1 MQKLI
6 LIDGN
11 SLLNRAFY
19 ATPPLTTKDGVP
31 TNAVFAFVNMLLRVI
46 AEKKP
51 THMLVA
57 FDRKE
62 PTFRHQMYD
71 GYKQG
76 RKPMPDDLV
85 PQVPLM
91 KEVLHAMGIRTYE
104 QAGIEA
110 DDIIGTAAKRFSV
123 LTDIYTGDKDSFQL
137 VDESTTVCFT
147 KRGVHETEDYT
158 VENFTQ
164 KTGLTPCQI
173 IDLKSLMGD
182 ASDKI
187 PGVPGVGEKTAKD
200 LLTAYGTLRG
210 VYENITAVKGKLKEK
225 LEQNQDLAHL
235 SYRLATIDTGITL
248 PFTLQDLQFSMP
260 LPNSAKE
267 TFRSLQFFTFLKKE
281 NLFSSE
287 EEKGE
292 EKPEIPQPLFS
303 DAAPSFLEEVA
314 PVTAEITLTKTLQF
328 SAVTE
333 IAQAFANTNK
343 LTFIPTEK
351 QAFFYAEGVEGVI
364 AIKETLLDAGAFE
377 GDIFGAIK
385 DFLSK
390 KENELLT
397 YDGKTFLSR
406 AAKYG
411 VAVNA
416 KIRDYSVLK
425 YLVDPTGKAEKVTDV
440 IAGYSFPAETP
451 AFAFTRS
458 YGELYQK
465 LCADGMQKL
474 YEEIELPLMY
484 VLYEMEQSG
493 VTVEGKELSS
503 LTVKFEKEINR
514 IQGEIFAFAGDFN
527 LNSPKQL
534 GVVLFEKL
542 QLGKGKKNK
551 TGYVT
556 DKEVLEELS
565 DKHPVVPLIL
575 EYRQKQKLLSTY
587 LSGIA
592 PLLDG
597 ENKLHSR
604 FLQTVTTTGRLSSR
618 EPNLQNIPV
627 REEEGKILRKMFV
640 SRFAGG
646 KILSADYSQIELR
659 LLAAFSSCEGLVQA
673 FCRGVDVHA
682 ATAAKVFG
690 VADGDVTPAM
700 RRSAKAVNFGVIYG
714 ISEYGLAA
722 NIKSSVK
729 EAKDYIAAYFATYPE
744 VRAYMDENVE
754 KAREQGYLTTFTG
767 RRRYFPELKS
777 SNGNLRAFGERA
789 AMNMPL
795 QGAAADIIKMAML
808 AVFERI
814 QRENLQSKLIL
825 QVHDELIVDT
835 APGEED
841 AVRRILTEEME
852 GVVSLSVPLT
862 VEVGEGQNWLEA
874 K

>member
-19 ATPPLTTKDGVP
+19 ATPPLTTKEGVP

-46 AEKKP
+46 GEKKP
-51 THMLVA
+51 THLLVA

-91 KEVLHAMGIRTYE
+91 KEVLHAMGICTYE

-110 DDIIGTAAKRFSV
+110 DDIIGAAAKRFS
-123 LTDIYTGDKDSFQL
+123 LSTDIYTGDKDSFQL
-137 VDESTTVCFT
+137 VDETTTVCFT

-158 VENFTQ
+158 AENFTE

-182 ASDKI
+182 ASDRI

-200 LLTAYGTLRG
+200 LLTTYGSLSG
-210 VYENITAVKGKLKEK
+210 VYENIGAIKGKLKEK
-225 LEQNQDLAHL
+225 LEQNQDLAYL
-235 SYRLATIDTGITL
+235 SYRLATIDTDVKLPLTL
-248 PFTLQDLQFSMP
+248 NDLAFHLP
-260 LPNSAKE
+260 LPASAKE

-281 NLFSSE
+281 NLFTE
-287 EEKGE
+287 GE
-292 EKPEIPQPLFS
+292 EKSAEPQEIQ
-303 DAAPSFLEEVA
+303 ATQENGQETIQEAEIAKTEEVA
-314 PVTAEITLTKTLQF
+314 LKQTVTFT
-328 SAVTE
+328 SASE
-333 IAQAFANTNK
+333 IATAFASAKK

-351 QAFFYAEGVEGVI
+351 QANFYANGVEGVI
-364 AIKETLLDAGAFE
+364 PTKETLLDAGAFE
-377 GDIFGAIK
+377 GDIYGGMK
-385 DFLSK
+385 DFLLE
-390 KENELLT
+390 KENEILT
-397 YDGKTFLSR
+397 YDGKTFLNR
-406 AAKYG
+406 AARYG
-411 VAVNA
+411 ITVNA
-416 KIRDYSVLK
+416 IVRDYSVLK
-425 YLVDPTGKAEKVTDV
+425 YLVEPSGKAEEVNDV
-440 IAGYSFPAETP
+440 MEGYAFPTETV

-458 YGELYQK
+458 FNELYQK
-465 LCADGMQKL
+465 LCAEGMQDL
-474 YEEIELPLMY
+474 YEKIELPLMR
-484 VLYEMEQSG
+484 VLYEMEKSG
-493 VTVEGKELSS
+493 VTVDSKTLSA
-503 LTVKFEKEINR
+503 LTVKFEKETAR
-514 IQGEIFAFAGDFN
+514 IQSEIFAYTGEFN

-534 GVVLFEKL
+534 GVVLFEQL
-542 QLGKGKKNK
+542 QLGKGKKTK
-551 TGYVT
+551 TGYAT
-556 DKEVLEELS
+556 GKEVLDELA

-587 LSGIA
+587 LSGIS

-627 REEEGKILRKMFV
+627 REDEGKVLRKMFV
-640 SRFAGG
+640 SRFAEG

-659 LLAAFSSCEGLVQA
+659 LLAAFSGCKGLTEA
-673 FCRGVDVHA
+673 FLRGVDVHS
-682 ATAAKVFG
+682 ATAANVFG
-690 VADGDVTPAM
+690 VSDSEVTPAM

-722 NIKSSVK
+722 NIKTSVK

-767 RRRYFPELKS
+767 RRRYFPELQS

-808 AVFERI
+808 AVFGRM
-814 QRENLQSKLIL
+814 QKENLQSKLIL

-835 APGEED
+835 APGEEE
-841 AVRRILTEEME
+841 AVRRILKEEME
-852 GVVSLSVPLT
+852 GVVSLAVPLT

>member
-19 ATPPLTTKDGVP
+19 ATPPLTTKEGVP

-46 AEKKP
+46 GEKKP
-51 THMLVA
+51 THLLVA

-91 KEVLHAMGIRTYE
+91 KEVLHAMGICTYE

-110 DDIIGTAAKRFSV
+110 DDIIGAAARRFA
-123 LTDIYTGDKDSFQL
+123 LPTDIYTGDKDSFQL
-137 VDESTTVCFT
+137 VDQTTTVCFT

-158 VENFTQ
+158 AENFTE

-182 ASDKI
+182 ASDRI

-200 LLTAYGTLRG
+200 LLITYGSLSG
-210 VYENITAVKGKLKEK
+210 VYENIGAIKGKLKEK
-225 LEQNQDLAHL
+225 LEQNQDLAYL
-235 SYRLATIDTGITL
+235 SYRLATIDTGVEL
-248 PFTLQDLQFSMP
+248 PLNLNDLAFRLP
-260 LPNSAKE
+260 LPAAARE

-281 NLFSSE
+281 NLFTE
-287 EEKGE
+287 GE
-292 EKPEIPQPLFS
+292 EKPAEKTETAKRGEKQEEPQQPTHTK
-303 DAAPSFLEEVA
+303 LEEL
-314 PVTAEITLTKTLQF
+314 TLNQTLKF
-328 SAVTE
+328 TSASE
-333 IAQAFANTNK
+333 IATAFASAKK

-351 QAFFYAEGVEGVI
+351 QAYFYANGVEGVI
-364 AIKETLLDAGAFE
+364 PMKETLLDAGAFE
-377 GDIFGAIK
+377 GDIYGGMK
-385 DFLSK
+385 EFLSN

-397 YDGKTFLSR
+397 YDGKTFLGR
-406 AAKYG
+406 AARYG
-411 VAVNA
+411 ITVNA
-416 KIRDYSVLK
+416 TVRDYSVLK
-425 YLVDPTGKAEKVTDV
+425 YLVEPSGKAEEASDV
-440 IAGYSFPAETP
+440 MEGYAFPTETV

-458 YGELYQK
+458 FYELYQK
-465 LCADGMQKL
+465 LYAEGMQDL
-474 YEEIELPLMY
+474 YEKIELPLMR
-484 VLYEMEQSG
+484 VLYEMEKSG
-493 VTVEGKELSS
+493 VTVDTKTLSA
-503 LTVKFEKEINR
+503 LTVKFDKETAR
-514 IQGEIFAFAGDFN
+514 IQSEIFAYTGEFN

-534 GVVLFEKL
+534 GVVLFEQL
-542 QLGKGKKNK
+542 QLGKGKKTK
-551 TGYVT
+551 TGYAT
-556 DKEVLEELS
+556 GKEVLDELA

-587 LSGIA
+587 LSGIS

-604 FLQTVTTTGRLSSR
+604 FLQTITTTGRLSSR
-618 EPNLQNIPV
+618 EPNLQNIPI
-627 REEEGKILRKMFV
+627 REDEGKELRKMFV
-640 SRFAGG
+640 SRFAEG

-659 LLAAFSSCEGLVQA
+659 LLAAFSGCKGLTEA
-673 FCRGVDVHA
+673 FLRGVDVHS
-682 ATAAKVFG
+682 ATAANVFG
-690 VADGDVTPAM
+690 VTDSEVTSAM

-722 NIKSSVK
+722 NIKTSVK

-808 AVFERI
+808 AVFKRM
-814 QRENLQSKLIL
+814 QKENLQSKLIL

-835 APGEED
+835 APGEEE
-841 AVRRILTEEME
+841 AVRRILKEEME
-852 GVVSLSVPLT
+852 GVVTLAVPLT
-862 VEVGEGQNWLEA
+862 VEVGEGENWLEA